1 MIRPAC
7 LEICRQGT
15 ASQEHL
21 AGRCR
26 QETGQKCNSQ
36 PLPRR
41 LASSQY
47 DRETGRQGDE
57 SGGVCRLDQAARPA
71 KRGEAVACSVRP
83 LRVVMAPSWL
93 YRRSASLTETF

>member
-36 PLPRR
+36 PLPHHNTIEKPEDKATNPAACADWIR
-41 LASSQY
+41 LR
-47 DRETGRQGDE
+47 DRLKEGKQW
-57 SGGVCRLDQAARPA
+57 L
-71 KRGEAVACSVRP
+71 AV
-83 LRVVMAPSWL
+83 
-93 YRRSASLTETF
+93 